1 MSKKIGKELR
11 EIQQLLHQRMEATRI
26 HHSQQLTHVQVHVL
40 LYIYKAQDKVFQK
53 DIEKH
58 LKVRRSTASQIL
70 NILERE
76 EYLLRKR
83 IEADGR
89 MKEIVITNKTL
100 SLIDEMDKHI
110 EKTEKMLVKDVSS
123 EDLKVF
129 FSVIDQIK
137 RNLEE
142 VEYDT

>member
-11 EIQQLLHQRMEATRI
+11 EIQQLLHQRMEANRI

>member
-1 MSKKIGKELR
+1 MSKMIGKELR
-11 EIQQLLHQRMEATRI
+11 EIQQLLHQKMEATRVS
-26 HHSQQLTHVQVHVL
+26 HSQQLTHVQVHVL